1 MAQNVSLRLH
11 RLSRVTLMPLLWK
24 RGVLMPLR
32 ARGKHSAV
40 GISHHG
46 TADGVS
52 MLPKLPVRK
61 KATKRKR
68 KRTADGIPFLASSII
83 TYVCQF
89 GARPRKMSALGK
101 KMEAN
106 FKALPKDLQDRLLG
120 LPTLQEDTEA
130 KAKRFMRA
138 MSRMPEPTPKAISK
152 WASWSSQVKCQMK
165 LEKDSALEAAL
176 QIQIH
181 PADGVP
187 RLPRQCLLQSAAADG
202 AQECGVDSNMQTCG
216 ALAGIPRAMP
226 SCSGSAQVL
235 YTPYIVVNWLYQ
247 ATVDTIVT
255 FQTLL
260 GDALFDD
267 KGNIPSSGGEI
278 VLWWGTHLG
287 SVRDQAMIAWDYDI
301 DLAIFHAPHCNVD
314 SLWRFASDKLRALGY
329 VVAKHGSKYRIC
341 PADPLAWAPY
351 KELYQETREANSL
364 PRSELMRLVGKK
376 WTSGERAKQPHGSN
390 CVDVDMIEVNPGKK
404 NVQIPGSTK
413 IYSCPTKELFP
424 TADGVFGPLKLR
436 VPRTSYVLQKE
447 YGKKCLQERRIKTLR
462 SNASVSSQQFSMP
475 TGWRHSVWPNKV
487 IYRCSLGMWS

>member
-1 MAQNVSLRLH
+1 
-11 RLSRVTLMPLLWK
+11 MPPK
-24 RGVLMPLR
+24 
-32 ARGKHSAV
+32 ARGEHSAV
-40 GISHHG
+40 VVSHCG

-68 KRTADGIPFLASSII
+68 KPTADGIPFLVSSII
-83 TYVCQF
+83 AYVCQF
-89 GARPRKMSALGK
+89 GARPRKTSALGK
-101 KMEAN
+101 RMEAN

-138 MSRMPEPTPKAISK
+138 MSRMPEPTPQAISK
-152 WASWSSQVKCQMK
+152 WASWSNQVRCHMK

-181 PADGVP
+181 PADGV
-187 RLPRQCLLQSAAADG
+187 PRQCLLQSAAADG

-226 SCSGSAQVL
+226 SGSGSAQIL

-267 KGNIPSSGGEI
+267 KGNISSSGGEI

-287 SVRDQAMIAWDYDI
+287 SVRDQAMIAWDYDV
-301 DLAIFHAPHCNVD
+301 DLAIFHAPDCNVD
-314 SLWRFASDKLRALGY
+314 SLWRLGSDKLRALGY
-329 VVAKHGSKYRIC
+329 VVSKHGSKYRIC

-364 PRSELMRLVGKK
+364 PRSELMRLVGKNGPQAK
-376 WTSGERAKQPHGSN
+376 ERNNLMAAI
-390 CVDVDMIEVNPGKK
+390 VWM
-404 NVQIPGSTK
+404 ST
-413 IYSCPTKELFP
+413 
-424 TADGVFGPLKLR
+424 
-436 VPRTSYVLQKE
+436 
-447 YGKKCLQERRIKTLR
+447 
-462 SNASVSSQQFSMP
+462 
-475 TGWRHSVWPNKV
+475 
-487 IYRCSLGMWS
+487 